1 MEAIFSAMYDRFG
14 DVNTKVVEPAVRV
27 NEIAARAQALVAQ
40 KNMEVVE
47 TSLEAGMQQLRAFG
61 ESKNPTELV
70 AAQAE
75 LATTV
80 GEKWVAAAREV
91 LDIQLKARD
100 DLHRVF
106 LDSWKL
112 NQPASEAK
120 TVARAPSRTSK
131 KAA

>member
-1 MEAIFSAMYDRFG
+1 METIFSAMYDRFS

-27 NEIAARAQALVAQ
+27 NEITARAHALVAQ

-75 LATTV
+75 LASTV

-91 LDIQLKARD
+91 LEIQLKVRD
-100 DLHRVF
+100 DLNRVF
-106 LDSWKL
+106 VDSWKL
-112 NQPASEAK
+112 GQPVNETK
-120 TVARAPSRTSK
+120 TVARTASRTSK

>member
-1 MEAIFSAMYDRFG
+1 METIFSAIYDRFS

-27 NEIAARAQALVAQ
+27 NEITARAHALVAQ

-75 LATTV
+75 LASTV

-91 LDIQLKARD
+91 LEIQLKARD
-100 DLHRVF
+100 DLNRVF
-106 LDSWKL
+106 VDSWKL
-112 NQPASEAK
+112 GQPVNETK
-120 TVARAPSRTSK
+120 TVARTASRTSK